1 MFSKTEKT
9 IAKNHVIQ
17 EVIQTETTYHRGLT
31 LLQKVLQIELNEKSN
46 PLLNQIKQSV
56 EGLVSISDKVLANVQ
71 EAVASELTPE
81 KRKEYQVQRM
91 QLLKLFFMTYGSYA
105 QLYDEW
111 NLEKENLQEE
121 IARIRS
127 SLTALQSENPDRF
140 KLADLLI
147 SPVQRGPRYALLIKE
162 MGKNVEMMDDILVK
176 QIEEIKQ
183 LIAKLLQQSNT
194 QMTTKHSEY
203 HFGDYTLAI
212 WGYFTDNEKTLLTQ
226 TKTKPPVEQPEPQKK
241 PYHFGDFTWWAL
253 GWDKKEPDDTSVPSS
268 DNTPTI

>member
-1 MFSKTEKT
+1 MFSKTEKA
-9 IAKNHVIQ
+9 IAKNQVIQ
-17 EVIQTETTYHRGLT
+17 EMIQTETTYHRGLT
-31 LLQKVLQIELNEKSN
+31 LLQKVLQKELNEKSN
-46 PLLNQIKQSV
+46 PLFNQIKQSV
-56 EGLVSISDKVLANVQ
+56 DGLASISEKILANIK
-71 EAVASELTPE
+71 EAIASELTPE

-111 NLEKENLQEE
+111 NLKKENLQEE
-121 IARIRS
+121 IAHIRS
-127 SLTALQSENPDRF
+127 SLTALASENPDHF

-162 MGKNVEMMDDILVK
+162 MGKNTEMMDETLTK
-176 QIEEIKQ
+176 QVEEIKQ

-194 QMTTKHSEY
+194 QMTTKHTEY
-203 HFGDYTLAI
+203 HFSDYATAI
-212 WGYFTDNEKTLLTQ
+212 WGYFTDNEATLMTQ

-241 PYHFGDFTWWAL
+241 TYQFGDFTWWAL
-253 GWDKKEPDDTSVPSS
+253 GWDKKEPNNTSVTSS